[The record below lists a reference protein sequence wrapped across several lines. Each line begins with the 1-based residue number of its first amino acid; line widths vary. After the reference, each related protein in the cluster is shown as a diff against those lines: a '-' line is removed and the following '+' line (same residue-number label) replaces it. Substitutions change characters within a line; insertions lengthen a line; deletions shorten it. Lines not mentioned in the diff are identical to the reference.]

1 EGPLTSVAREADLM
15 KRSLTDYPVAG
26 KRVLVRVDFNVPLE
40 GGRVVDDT
48 RIRAALPTIQYLLD
62 QGCSIVLMSHLG
74 RPKGQV
80 VDDLRMA
87 PVAAR
92 LAELLGRPVAT
103 TDDCVGPA
111 AARAAAALKPGE
123 VLLLENLRFHAEE
136 TGNDDAFS
144 RQLAELGD
152 VYVNDAFGTAHRAH
166 ASTEGV
172 THYLPSVSGLLLAK
186 ELEVLGR
193 LLREP
198 ARPFVVVL
206 GGLKVSDKI
215 GVIRHMLTVADTVL
229 IGGAMAN
236 AFLAAKGFEVGASK
250 GAGDEVAVARDILAE
265 AGTSRGQ
272 LLVPNDVVVAKEA
285 ASGAQ
290 ARVAPAD
297 GIASDEMALDI
308 GPQTTALFVQQ
319 LRGAGTIYW
328 NGPMGLFEIDEFAA
342 GTKAVGEA
350 IAAAAA
356 VTVAGGGDTV
366 SAVRAFGLEGRLT
379 HVSTGGG
386 ASMEFLEGRALPGVE
401 ALMDK
406 TPAATPAGRRP
417 LMAGNWKMYKTPS
430 QTKDFFTAFRPLVAD
445 VDDRDVLVCPP
456 DLDLHAAL
464 AAVVDTKIKVG
475 AQTMHYAAEG
485 AFTGETAPAMLVEV
499 GVPYVI
505 LGHSERR
512 QYYNENDAD
521 LAKKVRAALDA
532 GLRPILCCGETLE
545 ERQGGKTESKVGG
558 QLDADLAEVGAAELA
573 NVAIA
578 YEPIWAIG
586 TGVTAT
592 PQQAQET
599 VAFCRARVRERFG
612 DAADGVRVL
621 YGGSVKPDNIDEL
634 MAQPD
639 IDGVLVGGASLDPQ
653 GFSRI
658 VKFVEP
664 A

>member
-1 EGPLTSVAREADLM
+1 M
-15 KRSLTDYPVAG
+15 KRSLTDYPLAG

-48 RIRAALPTIQYLLD
+48 RIRAALPTIRYLLD
-62 QGCSIVLMSHLG
+62 QGCSVVLMSHLG

-80 VDDLRMA
+80 VDELRMA

-92 LAELLGRPVAT
+92 LSELLGRPVAT
-103 TDDCVGPA
+103 ADDCVGPA
-111 AARAAAALKPGE
+111 AAQAAAALAPGG

-144 RQLAELGD
+144 RQLAGLGD

-172 THYLPSVSGLLLAK
+172 THYLASVSGLLMTK

-193 LLREP
+193 LLSDP

-236 AFLAAKGFEVGASK
+236 AFLAAKGYEVGASK
-250 GAGDEVAVARDILAE
+250 GAGDEVSVAREILAE
-265 AGTSRGQ
+265 AGTARGR
-272 LLVPNDVVVAKEA
+272 LLVPTDVVVAREA
-285 ASGAQ
+285 TAGVQ
-290 ARVAPAD
+290 VRVVPAD
-297 GIASDEMALDI
+297 GIGADEMALDI
-308 GPQTTALFVQQ
+308 GPQTSAEFVHQ
-319 LRGAGTIYW
+319 LGAAGTIYW
-328 NGPMGLFEIDEFAA
+328 NGPMGYFEIAEFCA
-342 GTKAVGEA
+342 GTKTVGEA
-350 IAAAAA
+350 IAVAAA

-366 SAVRAFGLEGRLT
+366 SAVRMFGLEGRLT

-406 TPAATPAGRRP
+406 NDAGTTAGRRP

-430 QTKDFFTAFRPLVAD
+430 QTKEFFTAFRPLVAG
-445 VDDRDVLVCPP
+445 VDDRDVLICPP

-464 AAVVDTKIKVG
+464 SCVVDTQIKVG

-485 AFTGETAPAMLVEV
+485 AFTGENAPGVLAEL

-545 ERQGGKTESKVGG
+545 EREGGKTESKVGG
-558 QLDADLAEVGAAELA
+558 QLDAGLADVGVAELA
-573 NVAIA
+573 GVAVA

-612 DAADGVRVL
+612 DAADGVRIL
-621 YGGSVKPDNIDEL
+621 YGGSVKPDNIDVL

-658 VKFVEP
+658 VRFVEP

>member
-1 EGPLTSVAREADLM
+1 M
-15 KRSLTDYPVAG
+15 KRSLTDYPLAG
-26 KRVLVRVDFNVPLE
+26 KRALVRVDFNVPLGD

-80 VDDLRMA
+80 VDGLRMA

-103 TDDCVGPA
+103 AADSVGPA
-111 AARAAAALKPGE
+111 AVQAAAALRPGD

-136 TGNDDAFS
+136 TGNDAEFA
-144 RQLAELGD
+144 RQLASLGE

-172 THYLPSVSGLLLAK
+172 THYLPSVAGLLMTK
-186 ELEVLGR
+186 EIEVLGR
-193 LLREP
+193 LLRDP
-198 ARPFVVVL
+198 SRPFVVVL

-215 GVIRHMLTVADTVL
+215 SLIRHMLTIADTVL

-236 AFLAAKGFEVGASK
+236 AFLAAKGYEVGASK
-250 GAGDEVAVARDILAE
+250 GAGDEVTVAGEILAE
-265 AGTSRGQ
+265 AGGTHGR
-272 LLVPNDVVVAKEA
+272 LVIPTDVVVAREA
-285 ASGAQ
+285 AAGAPS
-290 ARVAPAD
+290 RVALAD
-297 GIASDEMALDI
+297 GIAADEMALDV
-308 GPQTTALFVQQ
+308 GPQTRAEFERQ

-328 NGPMGLFEIDEFAA
+328 NGPMGLFEIAEFAA
-342 GTKAVGEA
+342 GTRAVGEA
-350 IAAAAA
+350 IVAAAA

-401 ALMDK
+401 ALMDR
-406 TPAATPAGRRP
+406 TAAATTAGRRP
-417 LMAGNWKMYKTPS
+417 LMAGNWKMYKTPA
-430 QTKDFFTAFRPLVAD
+430 QTKEFFTAFRSLVAG
-445 VDDRDVLVCPP
+445 VDDRDVLICPP
-456 DLDLHAAL
+456 TVDLPAAL
-464 AAVVDTKIKVG
+464 ACVADTRIAVG

-485 AFTGETAPAMLVEV
+485 AYTGETAPGMLAEL

-532 GLRPILCCGETLE
+532 GLLPILCCGETLE
-545 ERQGGKTESKVGG
+545 EREGGRTESKVGG
-558 QLDADLAEVGAAELA
+558 QLDADLAEVTPAELA
-573 NVAIA
+573 KVAIA

-592 PQQAQET
+592 PEQAQET
-599 VAFCRARVRERFG
+599 VAFCRRRVRERFG
-612 DAADGVRVL
+612 DAADGVRIL
-621 YGGSVKPDNIDEL
+621 YGGSVKPDNIDVL

-658 VKFVEP
+658 VRFAEP